1 MGKCLLGIKKN
12 YTIQQLKTW
21 IDPISIKDLQILK
34 TSIKI
39 TLLAPNKY
47 KQQWA
52 LNHLS
57 PTLKNWIST
66 NYSKTVLLTIEVKLI
81 QLNQNSSKTTKEFQ
95 IQDENKT
102 PKITNQIIKREPK
115 IEFITPILIL
125 IGHLIISFLAK
136 QIN

>member
-1 MGKCLLGIKKN
+1 MDNIEQKNFWGKCLLGIKKN

-21 IDPISIKDLQILK
+21 IDPISIKDVQILE
-34 TSIKI
+34 TAITI

-66 NYSKTVLLTIEVKLI
+66 KYKKTVFVS
-81 QLNQNSSKTTKEFQ
+81 NSGLVL
-95 IQDENKT
+95 
-102 PKITNQIIKREPK
+102 PR
-115 IEFITPILIL
+115 
-125 IGHLIISFLAK
+125 
-136 QIN
+136 

>member
-1 MGKCLLGIKKN
+1 MNHIEQKNFWEKCLLGIKKN

-21 IDPISIKDLQILK
+21 INPISVEDLQISK
-34 TSIKI
+34 THIKI

-66 NYSKTVLLTIEVKLI
+66 NYSKTVTLTIEVKSNL
-81 QLNQNSSKTTKEFQ
+81 LKSKSPKVIKEFQ
-95 IQDENKT
+95 EPNEIQISKST
-102 PKITNQIIKREPK
+102 SIKVK
-115 IEFITPILIL
+115 W
-125 IGHLIISFLAK
+125 
-136 QIN
+136 